1 MDSVSTRRMVGA
13 DFSDDAAYT
22 VLFATTV
29 GFYKTKL
36 GPLYSECNDYVGRY
50 VECVWYDALKEYR
63 GQKGCGVSL
72 RFKREPICGGLQG
85 SSAQTIAFSKSN
97 QSLKSRIMR
106 FVGNCIRIFMPWFWF

>member
-1 MDSVSTRRMVGA
+1 MWLGA
-13 DFSDDAAYT
+13 WAIILPGITIGEEA
-22 VLFATTV
+22 VMTTV
-29 GFYKTKL
+29 DFYKIKL
-36 GPLYSECNDYVGRY
+36 GPLYSESNDYVGRW

-63 GQKGCGVSL
+63 AKKRRGVSL
-72 RFKREPICGGLQG
+72 RLRREPICGGLQG